1 MMSFKYIISLL
12 IIILYFASKSS
23 CLEIYSYSQNKL
35 DITIN
40 GDGFTE
46 FSKVYFQV
54 ENGESPL
61 IVEQSYLFNDSKII
75 IITIPQTL
83 TSCNFTVVNKRF
95 TIIEESNQLFLEI
108 DMTPIIINAQTS
120 LSKTTTTTTTTNET
134 ILTIY
139 YFGNYLWQPF
149 NNINYTITISIDNG
163 ITFIDCLNISQ
174 VINLTNQYIQ
184 CKVLIPTPIDDDDD
198 DDDMIIRNEILSNI
212 KIENYEIIQFKFN
225 QSIPHLVQITQVFQ
239 MYFKIEGKGL
249 SNSIK
254 LLNEPI
260 SIYWNKESDYN
271 NEIDIALDCD
281 IDDNI
286 EYNLIFC
293 RFNNK
298 LLLELKLN
306 ETVFIRVK
314 KYGIISNELTLNIKP
329 IINIGIES
337 ENKIKIYPIGD
348 QNITINGYYFI
359 NNEEEITTTTTTTT
373 TNLSILIYISSKET
387 FCENAKLI
395 NKTEITCTLPSDFS
409 MDFTILKIT
418 INGISSDEIS
428 PFQYL
433 IPKIESSNYIDSSD
447 GGGGGGGGGG
457 GVSSIIINGNNL
469 IKDATVKFSNTI
481 LICENVIKGYSIKC
495 YFPTTTITT
504 TDTFLTCAQIIY
516 SDRKYSLVYQ
526 YYAAEIYS
534 LNFKSDENE
543 DDENFNTCDDN
554 LSKNYLIINATLR
567 CEAITPDQ
575 YMNSNIYIDA
585 DNYSQSSLLEF
596 KNGLFYFIFPNC
608 KIPQKN
614 DEFYFSF
621 KFKETGLALYKY
633 RIIEPTIKTISV
645 DNNNNNEPAS
655 AGRLII
661 DGFDLSKTTKFK
673 YNSIQLKCD
682 SETICYLPNSSE
694 ECIKI
699 NENDTSCGRDNCGY
713 IDYYG
718 SFYSGRIMYF
728 IRPLVKFLKVDGK
741 LIEIEVETMQCT
753 LKGKEFYE
761 NSTGIITDV
770 INDTSERYPLLS
782 FDSGSNSN
790 NNNNILNFKFQFNS
804 KPLQSNGIFNIYF
817 TFFNVKSNNSYFI
830 NLPNQIIQNINFI
843 NNQFLITGLNLSLS
857 SNITYLNN
865 KLNCINNNNYNNDN
879 NNTIYTMICNNS
891 NLNENVINKCGLI
904 NYVGDIFTN
913 VNYRFLVKPI
923 IYDVRIGKENFQ
935 DENGNF
941 ENNFYISKIYI
952 NGSLN
957 CNEISIDSYSSLNL
971 LSKLDVTSIPFS
983 HFLLSS
989 SNNNNNN
996 FEKNGLFIFNF
1007 IERKIRINK
1016 SIYKLSF
1023 SLGGFGGISS
1033 NEIIIN
1039 ENQFIDETDY
1049 SKNNNQLNLT
1059 ITNSL
1064 NNNNINLIFFLIL
1077 ILLIF

>member
-1 MMSFKYIISLL
+1 MMSLKQIISLL

-46 FSKVYFQV
+46 FSKVYFLV

-75 IITIPQTL
+75 IVTIPQTL
-83 TSCNFTVVNKRF
+83 TNCNFTVVNKRF
-95 TIIEESNQLFLEI
+95 TIIEESNKLFLEI

-120 LSKTTTTTTTTNET
+120 ISKTTTINET

-149 NNINYTITISIDNG
+149 NNINYNITISIDNG

-174 VINLTNQYIQ
+174 VLNLTNQYIQ
-184 CKVLIPTPIDDDDD
+184 CKILIPTPTPSPID

-212 KIENYEIIQFKFN
+212 KIGNYEIIQFKFN

-249 SNSIK
+249 SNPIK

-260 SIYWNKESDYN
+260 SIYWVKESDYNN

-298 LLLELKLN
+298 LLLELTLN

-314 KYGIISNELTLNIKP
+314 EYGIISNELTLNIKP

-337 ENKIKIYPIGD
+337 ENKIEIYPIGD
-348 QNITINGYYFI
+348 QNITIKGYYFI
-359 NNEEEITTTTTTTT
+359 DNNNEEGIAT
-373 TNLSILIYISSKET
+373 TNLSILIYISSKQT

-409 MDFTILKIT
+409 MDFTVLKIT

-433 IPKIESSNYIDSSD
+433 IPKIESSNYINSSD
-447 GGGGGGGGGG
+447 GV
-457 GVSSIIINGNNL
+457 VSSIIINGDNL

-495 YFPTTTITT
+495 YFPTTINN
-504 TDTFLTCAQIIY
+504 DNTFLTCGQIIY

-645 DNNNNNEPAS
+645 ENES
-655 AGRLII
+655 AGGGGSGKLII
-661 DGFDLSKTTKFK
+661 DGFNLSKTTKFK
-673 YNSIQLKCD
+673 FNSIQLKCD
-682 SETICYLPNSSE
+682 SETICYLPNSE

-699 NENDTSCGRDNCGY
+699 NGNDTSCGRDDCGY

-741 LIEIEVETMQCT
+741 LIEVEVETMQCT

-782 FDSGSNSN
+782 FDSNNNNN

-865 KLNCINNNNYNNDN
+865 KLNCINSINNYNNNDDDDDDDDN
-879 NNTIYTMICNNS
+879 NENIIYTNTMICNNS
-891 NLNENVINKCGLI
+891 NLNEIVINKCDLI

-971 LSKLDVTSIPFS
+971 LSKLDGTSIPFS
-983 HFLLSS
+983 HFLLSTS
-989 SNNNNNN
+989 SSINN

-1016 SIYKLSF
+1016 STYKLSF
-1023 SLGGFGGISS
+1023 SFGGFGGISS

-1064 NNNNINLIFFLIL
+1064 NNNINLIFILIL
-1077 ILLIF
+1077 IVLLF